1 MLVRIH
7 YRQFQAGGEQG
18 KVEFVQEEHRNQGT
32 IIRLVGVV
40 VDVEF
45 ESGNLPS
52 IYNALLVKRRSGE
65 DLILEIQEHVGTK
78 VVRAI
83 AMGPTA
89 GLRRGMPVIDLEKP
103 IEVPV
108 GRQTLGRL
116 FNVLGQPIDGKGAI
130 ESEQVSPIHKKAP
143 AINEQVVSREMIV
156 TGIKAIDLLTP
167 YPKGG
172 KVGLFGGAGVGKTVL
187 MLELMNNTITKNSG
201 VVVFSGVG
209 ERSREGN
216 DMWLE
221 MNASGLIDSTVL
233 TFGQMNEPPGAR
245 LRVPFTALTMAE
257 YFRDKENRP
266 VLIFIDNIYRFI
278 QAGSEVSALLG
289 RLPSEMGYQ
298 PTLDSEMGLLQ
309 ERITSTSNGSITSV
323 QAVYIPADDVT
334 DPAVAATFSHLDA
347 TTVLSRRLVSMGLYP
362 AIDPLQST
370 SNLLTPE
377 LVGREHYDVAMQVR
391 ATLSRYDELQDLIA
405 ILGMEE
411 LSLSDQQT
419 VIRARRL
426 QRFLSQPFIVAEAF
440 SGRPGAFVP
449 IEETIRGFKDI
460 LAGKYDDLPEQAFY
474 MTGTIDDVIKQAELM
489 ETDSEIREVKEE
501 PADEPVG

>member
-1 MLVRIH
+1 M
-7 YRQFQAGGEQG
+7 
-18 KVEFVQEEHRNQGT
+18 EFVQQENKNQGM

-52 IYNALLVKRRSGE
+52 IHNALLVTRRSGE

-89 GLRRGMPVIDLEKP
+89 GLRRGMAVIDLERP
-103 IEVPV
+103 IEVPI
-108 GRQTLGRL
+108 GRKTLGRL
-116 FNVLGQPIDGKGAI
+116 FNVLGQPIDGKGEI
-130 ESEQVSPIHKKAP
+130 ESDRIAPIHKKAP
-143 AINEQVVSREMIV
+143 SVSEQVVSREMIV

-187 MLELMNNTITKNSG
+187 MLELMNNTITKSSG
-201 VVVFSGVG
+201 IVVFSGVG

-216 DMWLE
+216 DMWLD
-221 MNASGLIDSTVL
+221 MNASGLIDSTIL

-257 YFRDKENRP
+257 YFRDEENRP

-309 ERITSTSNGSITSV
+309 ERITSTSSGTITSV

-377 LVGREHYDVAMQVR
+377 LVGLEHYNVAMQVR
-391 ATLSRYDELQDLIA
+391 ATLARYDELQDLIA

-411 LSLSDQQT
+411 LSLSDQKI

-426 QRFLSQPFIVAEAF
+426 QRFLSQPFIVAEEF
-440 SGRPGAFVP
+440 SGQPGAFVS
-449 IEETIRGFKDI
+449 IEDTIRGFKEI
-460 LAGKYDDLPEQAFY
+460 LEGKYDELPEQAFY
-474 MTGTIDDVIKQAELM
+474 MTGTIDDVIRKAESM
-489 ETDSEIREVKEE
+489 ETDSELKESEEE
-501 PADEPVG
+501 PVDESVS

>member
-1 MLVRIH
+1 M
-7 YRQFQAGGEQG
+7 
-18 KVEFVQEEHRNQGT
+18 EFVKDDNKINGT

-52 IYNALLVKRRSGE
+52 IHNALVVKRRSGE

-83 AMGPTA
+83 AMGSTA
-89 GLRRGMPVIDLEKP
+89 GLRRGMTVIDLGKP
-103 IEVPV
+103 IEVPI

-116 FNVLGQPIDGKGAI
+116 FNVLGHPIDGKGPLNV
-130 ESEQVSPIHKKAP
+130 EQVSQIHKKP
-143 AINEQVVSREMIV
+143 PTISEQVVSREKIV

-187 MLELMNNTITKNSG
+187 MLELMNNTITKSSG
-201 VVVFSGVG
+201 IVVFSGVG

-221 MNASGLIDSTVL
+221 MNASGLIDSTIL

-257 YFRDKENRP
+257 YFMDEESRP

-298 PTLDSEMGLLQ
+298 STLDSEMGVLQ
-309 ERITSTSNGSITSV
+309 ERITSTSRGSITSV

-377 LVGREHYDVAMQVR
+377 AVGREHYDVAMKVR
-391 ATLSRYDELQDLIA
+391 ATLARYEELQDLIA

-411 LSLSDQQT
+411 LSLADQEV
-419 VIRARRL
+419 VIRARRV
-426 QRFLSQPFIVAEAF
+426 QRFLTQPFIVAEVF
-440 SGRPGAFVP
+440 SGNPGVFVP
-449 IEETIRGFKDI
+449 IEETIKGFKEI
-460 LAGKYDDLPEQAFY
+460 LEGKLDDLPEQAFY
-474 MTGTIDDVIKQAELM
+474 MAGTIEDVLAQAEKM
-489 ETDSEIREVKEE
+489 KADSEMRQSKEE
-501 PADEPVG
+501 PSSEPVG

>member
-1 MLVRIH
+1 
-7 YRQFQAGGEQG
+7 
-18 KVEFVQEEHRNQGT
+18 
-32 IIRLVGVV
+32 
-40 VDVEF
+40 
-45 ESGNLPS
+45 
-52 IYNALLVKRRSGE
+52 
-65 DLILEIQEHVGTK
+65 
-78 VVRAI
+78 
-83 AMGPTA
+83 
-89 GLRRGMPVIDLEKP
+89 
-103 IEVPV
+103 
-108 GRQTLGRL
+108 
-116 FNVLGQPIDGKGAI
+116 
-130 ESEQVSPIHKKAP
+130 
-143 AINEQVVSREMIV
+143 
-156 TGIKAIDLLTP
+156 
-167 YPKGG
+167 
-172 KVGLFGGAGVGKTVL
+172 
-187 MLELMNNTITKNSG
+187 
-201 VVVFSGVG
+201 VFSGVG

-449 IEETIRGFKDI
+449 IEETIRGFKEI

>member
-1 MLVRIH
+1 M
-7 YRQFQAGGEQG
+7 
-18 KVEFVQEEHRNQGT
+18 
-32 IIRLVGVV
+32 GVV

-52 IYNALLVKRRSGE
+52 IYNALLIKRRSGE

-83 AMGPTA
+83 AMGSTA
-89 GLRRGMPVIDLEKP
+89 GLRRGMTVIDLEKP
-103 IEVPV
+103 IEVPI

-116 FNVLGQPIDGKGAI
+116 FNVLGQPIDGKGPLNI
-130 ESEQVSPIHKKAP
+130 EQVSPIHRKAP
-143 AINEQVVSREMIV
+143 AINEQVISRQMIV

-187 MLELMNNTITKNSG
+187 MLELMNNTITKSSG
-201 VVVFSGVG
+201 IVVFSGVG

-216 DMWLE
+216 DMWLD
-221 MNASGLIDSTVL
+221 MNASGLIDSAIL

-245 LRVPFTALTMAE
+245 MRVPFTALTMAE
-257 YFRDKENRP
+257 YFRDEESRP

-370 SNLLTPE
+370 SNLLSPE
-377 LVGREHYDVAMQVR
+377 LVGKEHYDVAMQVR
-391 ATLSRYDELQDLIA
+391 STLARYDELQDLIA

-411 LSLSDQQT
+411 LSLSDQKI
-419 VIRARRL
+419 VIRARRI

-440 SGRPGAFVP
+440 SGSPGAFVP
-449 IEETIRGFKDI
+449 IEETIRGFKEI
-460 LAGKYDDLPEQAFY
+460 LDGKHDDLPEQAFY
-474 MTGTIDDVIKQAELM
+474 MTGTIDDVLRKAETM
-489 ETDSEIREVKEE
+489 DADSEETKSQEE
-501 PADEPVG
+501 PVDEPVG

>member
-1 MLVRIH
+1 M
-7 YRQFQAGGEQG
+7 
-18 KVEFVQEEHRNQGT
+18 
-32 IIRLVGVV
+32 
-40 VDVEF
+40 
-45 ESGNLPS
+45 
-52 IYNALLVKRRSGE
+52 
-65 DLILEIQEHVGTK
+65 LEIQEHVGTK

-83 AMGPTA
+83 AMGSTA

-108 GRQTLGRL
+108 GRETLGRL
-116 FNVLGQPIDGKGAI
+116 FNVLGQAIDGKGEVNA
-130 ESEQVSPIHKKAP
+130 QQYSPIHKMP
-143 AINEQVVSREMIV
+143 PSISEQIISKEKIV

-187 MLELMNNTITKNSG
+187 MLELMNNTITKSSG
-201 VVVFSGVG
+201 IVVFSGVG

-216 DMWLE
+216 DMWLD
-221 MNASGLIDSTVL
+221 MNASGLIDSTIL

-245 LRVPFTALTMAE
+245 MRIPYTALTMAE
-257 YFRDKENRP
+257 YFRDEESRP

-298 PTLDSEMGLLQ
+298 STLDSEMGLLQ
-309 ERITSTSNGSITSV
+309 ERITSTSSGSITSV

-377 LVGREHYDVAMQVR
+377 AVGREHYEVAMNVR
-391 ATLSRYDELQDLIA
+391 ATLARYEELQDLIA

-411 LSLSDQQT
+411 LSLSDQQV
-419 VIRARRL
+419 VIRARRV
-426 QRFLSQPFIVAEAF
+426 QRFLTQPFIVAEAF
-440 SGRPGAFVP
+440 SGHPGVFVP
-449 IEETIRGFKDI
+449 IEETIKGFKQI
-460 LAGKYDDLPEQAFY
+460 LEGKYDDLPEQAFY
-474 MTGTIDDVIKQAELM
+474 MVGTIDEALKKAEEM
-489 ETDSEIREVKEE
+489 NAGSEGEDAEE
-501 PADEPVG
+501 

>member
-1 MLVRIH
+1 VDSAR
-7 YRQFQAGGEQG
+7 EDT
-18 KVEFVQEEHRNQGT
+18 RNLGT

-52 IYNALLVKRRSGE
+52 IYNALLVKRISGE
-65 DLILEIQEHVGTK
+65 DLVLEIQEHVGTK

-83 AMGPTA
+83 AMGSTA

-108 GRQTLGRL
+108 GRETLGRL
-116 FNVLGQPIDGKGAI
+116 FNVLGQAIDGKGEVNA
-130 ESEQVSPIHKKAP
+130 QQYSPIHKMP
-143 AINEQVVSREMIV
+143 PSISEQIISKEKIV

-187 MLELMNNTITKNSG
+187 MLELMNNTITKSSG
-201 VVVFSGVG
+201 IVVFSGVG

-216 DMWLE
+216 DMWLD
-221 MNASGLIDSTVL
+221 MNASGLIDSTIL

-245 LRVPFTALTMAE
+245 MRIPYTALTMAE
-257 YFRDKENRP
+257 YFRDEESRP

-298 PTLDSEMGLLQ
+298 STLDSEMGLLQ
-309 ERITSTSNGSITSV
+309 ERITSTSSGSITSV

-377 LVGREHYDVAMQVR
+377 AVGREHYEVAMNVR
-391 ATLSRYDELQDLIA
+391 ATLARYEELQDLIA

-411 LSLSDQQT
+411 LSLSDQQV
-419 VIRARRL
+419 VIRARRV
-426 QRFLSQPFIVAEAF
+426 QRFLTQPFIVAEAF
-440 SGRPGAFVP
+440 SGHPGVFVP
-449 IEETIRGFKDI
+449 IEETIKGFKQI
-460 LAGKYDDLPEQAFY
+460 LEGKYDDLPEQAFY
-474 MTGTIDDVIKQAELM
+474 MVGTIDEALKKAEEM
-489 ETDSEIREVKEE
+489 NAGSEGEDAEE
-501 PADEPVG
+501 

>member
-1 MLVRIH
+1 M
-7 YRQFQAGGEQG
+7 
-18 KVEFVQEEHRNQGT
+18 EFVQEEHKNNGR

-52 IYNALLVKRRSGE
+52 IYNALLIKRRSGE

-83 AMGPTA
+83 AMGSTA
-89 GLRRGMPVIDLEKP
+89 GLRRGMTVIDLEKP
-103 IEVPV
+103 IEVPI

-116 FNVLGQPIDGKGAI
+116 FNVLGQPIDGKGPLDI
-130 ESEQVSPIHKKAP
+130 EQVSPIHRKAP
-143 AINEQVVSREMIV
+143 AINEQMISRQMIV

-187 MLELMNNTITKNSG
+187 MLELMNNTITKSSG
-201 VVVFSGVG
+201 IVVFSGVG

-216 DMWLE
+216 DMWLD
-221 MNASGLIDSTVL
+221 MNASGLIDSAIL

-245 LRVPFTALTMAE
+245 MRVPFTALTMAE
-257 YFRDKENRP
+257 YFRDEESRP

-370 SNLLTPE
+370 SNLLSPE
-377 LVGREHYDVAMQVR
+377 LVGKEHYDVAMQVR
-391 ATLSRYDELQDLIA
+391 STLARYDELQDLIA

-411 LSLSDQQT
+411 LSLSDQKI
-419 VIRARRL
+419 VIRARRI

-440 SGRPGAFVP
+440 SGSPGAFVP
-449 IEETIRGFKDI
+449 IEETIRGFKEI
-460 LAGKYDDLPEQAFY
+460 LDGKHDDLPEQAFY
-474 MTGTIDDVIKQAELM
+474 MTGTIDDVLRKAETM
-489 ETDSEIREVKEE
+489 DADSEETKSQEE
-501 PADEPVG
+501 PVDEPVG

>member
-1 MLVRIH
+1 MEL
-7 YRQFQAGGEQG
+7 
-18 KVEFVQEEHRNQGT
+18 VQEENRNHGR

-45 ESGNLPS
+45 DSGNLPS
-52 IYNALLVKRRSGE
+52 IYNALLIKRRSGE
-65 DLILEIQEHVGTK
+65 DLILEIQEHVGTQ

-83 AMGPTA
+83 AMGSTA
-89 GLRRGMPVIDLEKP
+89 GLRRGMTVIDLEKP
-103 IEVPV
+103 IEVPI

-116 FNVLGQPIDGKGAI
+116 FNVLGQPIDGKGPLDI
-130 ESEQVSPIHKKAP
+130 EQVSPIHKKAP
-143 AINEQVVSREMIV
+143 AINEQAISREMIV

-187 MLELMNNTITKNSG
+187 MLELMNNTITKSSG
-201 VVVFSGVG
+201 IVVFSGVG

-221 MNASGLIDSTVL
+221 MNASGLIDSTIL

-245 LRVPFTALTMAE
+245 MRVPFTALTMAE
-257 YFRDKENRP
+257 YFRDEENRP

-298 PTLDSEMGLLQ
+298 PTLESEMGLLQ
-309 ERITSTSNGSITSV
+309 ERITSTSRGSITSV

-377 LVGREHYDVAMQVR
+377 SVGKEHFDVAMKVR
-391 ATLSRYDELQDLIA
+391 ANLARYNELQDLIA

-440 SGRPGAFVP
+440 SGSPGAFVS
-449 IEETIRGFKDI
+449 IDETIRGFKEI
-460 LAGKYDDLPEQAFY
+460 LEGKHDDLPEQAFY
-474 MTGTIDDVIKQAELM
+474 MTGTIDDVLAKARLM
-489 ETDSEIREVKEE
+489 ETDSEKEKSSG
-501 PADEPVG
+501 ASR